1 MRVALINLPHPVP
14 VVRRY
19 MCSYNSPIFLFPPL
33 ELLYVGGVVREWSQ
47 DEVLCIDAIA
57 ERLSRETLLERLRAF
72 APDLVVSLPGF
83 EIFEDDMR
91 ILSWLRQS
99 MEGVRF
105 AAFGHYPTTFPA
117 ETMAAAS
124 LDFVFRGE
132 PEVTVHELLGAL
144 KAGDSFEGILGLSYR
159 DADGSVVNNP
169 DRLRERDINELPYPD
184 YSLVDIN
191 DYSEFLLPRPFAVL
205 QTARGCPYP
214 CNFCV
219 RSFGQKLGLRS
230 TENII
235 GELDELVA
243 RYQINSFR
251 FIDDTFTAMPARTIE
266 ICEAIQKHHP
276 QLVWSCLSRIDTLDE
291 ARVRAMRDA
300 GCKRVYMGIE
310 SGSPRILKLYGKD
323 YGVELIPKMVDLLR
337 GNGIEVGAFF
347 MVGHPEETTEDFEL
361 TSQLVR
367 SLQLDYATIGQ
378 TVPYPG
384 TQLFNQY
391 RDQVDFSLYPY
402 KNNWSDPRRRDELL
416 QWEKRFYRELYFR
429 APYLARHAV
438 RFVKHP
444 ATALAAGKA
453 LFSFVFGTGT
463 GTARNE
469 LI

>member
-33 ELLYVGGVVREWSQ
+33 ELLYVGAVVRQWSQ
-47 DEVLCIDAIA
+47 HEVLCMDAIA
-57 ERLSRETLLERLRAF
+57 ERVTKEALLERLQTF
-72 APDLVVSLPGF
+72 GPDLVVSLPGF
-83 EIFEDDMR
+83 EIFEDDVR
-91 ILSWLRQS
+91 ILSWLGQS
-99 MEGVRF
+99 LPGARM

-117 ETMAAAS
+117 ETMAAAN

-132 PEVTVHELLGAL
+132 PEVTVHEVLQAMQQQTSF
-144 KAGDSFEGILGLSYR
+144 AGIQGLSYR
-159 DADGSVVNNP
+159 TDDGTIVSNP
-169 DRLRERDINELPYPD
+169 DRLRQRDINELPYPD
-184 YSLVDIN
+184 YSLVNIH

-230 TENII
+230 TDNII
-235 GELDELVA
+235 GELNELVA
-243 RYQINSFR
+243 RYQIKSFR

-266 ICEAIQKHHP
+266 ICRAIQQHHP
-276 QLVWSCLSRIDTLDE
+276 NLVWSCLSRIDTLDE
-291 ARVRAMRDA
+291 ERVKAMRDA

-310 SGSPRILKLYGKD
+310 SGSTRILKLCGKD
-323 YGVELIPKMVDLLR
+323 YGVELIPQMVDLLR
-337 GNGIEVGAFF
+337 NNGVEVGAFF
-347 MVGHPEETTEDFEL
+347 MVGHPEETSDDFEL

-367 SLQLDYATIGQ
+367 SLHLDYATIGQ

-384 TQLFNQY
+384 THLYEQY

-402 KNNWSDPRRRDELL
+402 RNNWRDPRRREELL

-429 APYLARHAV
+429 ASYLTRHAL
-438 RFVKHP
+438 RFIKHP
-444 ATALAAGKA
+444 STAVSAGRA
-453 LFSFVFGTGT
+453 LYSFVFGSGT